1 MVEKLWFLIPEM
13 IVFGGAVL
21 VSVLGLSKRKVI
33 RDALPIVAGGSLLAA
48 LIVTP
53 MLYDAEHVAAANL
66 LMGNLGLY
74 VKVVVCGIGILLV
87 MMNTGL
93 IDRRLESAVA
103 AGRAKFDPISATR
116 GEFFAFLLLSLTGL
130 MLCSNANDLI
140 WLFLALEL
148 TSLPTYVMV
157 AMSRGSKKAQ
167 EAAVKYFFLGAL
179 SAAIFLYGF
188 ALLYGAS
195 GTIVLTEMR
204 DVFARQADFGD
215 VSNLAI
221 VGMILSIL
229 GISFKIAA
237 APMHF
242 YAPDVYQGAAAAVAA
257 FLAFVPKFAGLLAL
271 MLLLSTI
278 GWENHYRFTE
288 IGLPPA
294 LQITLWIIA
303 VLTMTLGN
311 VGALLQTS
319 IKRILAYSSI
329 AHSGYMLIG
338 ILAGPGL
345 GMSAVLF
352 YMLAYG
358 LMNTAAFAV
367 LAGLERSGREIETL
381 DDLAGL
387 RQRHPL
393 MAGVMVVSALSLIG
407 FPPLLGFWG
416 KLYLFIAGI
425 EAGHILLVVIAG
437 LNSAISAWYYLGLV
451 KMPMLEQPSARAE
464 TVVRGPSLWP
474 RVAGLITAAAVIVVP
489 LFTRNLLK
497 ASDAA
502 VADEQVFVTPDT
514 DDSQQLASRK

>member
-13 IVFGGAVL
+13 IVFAGAVL
-21 VSVLGLSKRKVI
+21 VSVLGLSKSKAI
-33 RDALPIVAGGSLLAA
+33 RDALPFVTMASLLAA

-53 MLYDAEHVAAANL
+53 TLYTEEKLATAGL
-66 LMGNLGLY
+66 LMGNLGQY
-74 VKVVVCGIGILLV
+74 VKIVVCGLGILLV

-93 IDRRLESAVA
+93 VNRSLERAVA
-103 AGRAKFDPISATR
+103 AGRASFDPISATR
-116 GEFFAFLLLSLTGL
+116 GEFFAFLLLSLMGL
-130 MLCSNANDLI
+130 MLCCNANDLI

-157 AMSRGSKKAQ
+157 AMSRGSKLAQ

-179 SAAIFLYGF
+179 SAALFLYGF

-204 DVFARQADFGD
+204 DKLTPTGGES
-215 VSNLAI
+215 VSNLAV

-242 YAPDVYQGAAAAVAA
+242 YAADVYEGAASAVAA

-271 MLLLSTI
+271 MLLLSTF
-278 GWENHYRFTE
+278 GWEMKFTRFE
-288 IGLPPA
+288 YGLHPSI
-294 LQITLWIIA
+294 QVTIWIIA

-319 IKRILAYSSI
+319 VKRILAYSSI

-338 ILAGPGL
+338 ILAGPGA
-345 GMSAVLF
+345 GFSAVLF
-352 YMLAYG
+352 YMFAYG

-367 LAGLERSGREIETL
+367 LAGLQRRGQEIETL

-387 RQRHPL
+387 RQRHPW
-393 MAGVMVVSALSLIG
+393 MAAVLAVSALSLIG
-407 FPPLLGFWG
+407 LPPLLGFWG

-425 EAGHILLVVIAG
+425 EAGHILLVIIAG

-451 KMPMLEQPSARAE
+451 RLPVLEEPSARAE
-464 TVVRGPSLWP
+464 TVVRGPTRWP
-474 RVAGLITAAAVIVVP
+474 RIAGLITAAGVIVVP
-489 LFTRNLLK
+489 LFTRHLIK
-497 ASDAA
+497 ASDEA
-502 VADEQVFVTPDT
+502 VVDT
-514 DDSQQLASRK
+514 RTSSALLDAQPEQLAQRD